1 PARRSPC
8 AWADRPIPLPYTR
21 RRDPDEEAVD
31 MGLSSLSLEGLR
43 ALVTGAGTGLG
54 LQFAEGLA
62 EAGADL
68 VICGRRRAPL
78 DSAADTL
85 RALGADVQVIQA
97 DVTREP
103 DLARLQAEAGRV
115 DILVNNAGGGE
126 IKPWRA
132 VSRGDWDRLMD
143 VNLWAPFRLIQ
154 LFAPPMIERGWGR
167 IVNVSSINGLGAGDP
182 NVFPTFEW

>member
-1 PARRSPC
+1 
-8 AWADRPIPLPYTR
+8 
-21 RRDPDEEAVD
+21 

-54 LQFAEGLA
+54 LQFAAGLA

-78 DSAADTL
+78 ESAADTL

-143 VNLWAPFRLIQ
+143 VNLWATFRLIERYF
-154 LFAPPMIERGWGR
+154 LKMRVPPLDWIELGDMGAIKELVKEGR
-167 IVNVSSINGLGAGDP
+167 RIKSSNPP
-182 NVFPTFEW
+182 NWTGITV